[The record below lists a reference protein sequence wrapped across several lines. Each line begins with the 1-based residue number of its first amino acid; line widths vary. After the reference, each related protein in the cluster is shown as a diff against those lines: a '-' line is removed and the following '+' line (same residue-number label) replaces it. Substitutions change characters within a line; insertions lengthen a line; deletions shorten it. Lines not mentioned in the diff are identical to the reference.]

1 MALQDDAKDF
11 ISYLLHEKRYSSKTA
26 DAYERVMHK
35 AVESLNREA
44 PEVTS
49 WDKVDQ
55 REMRILARE
64 FNFGVDANTL
74 SSSSVAHDLY
84 ALSSFFSFMVAK
96 GRLESSPFSYIKA
109 PRVKRPLPKILTLNE
124 INTLL
129 SFEPENKF
137 QIRDLAIAELL
148 FSSGLRVSELTSLK
162 LDDYIA
168 TVSEVIVTGK
178 GNKTRVVPVGTQ
190 AIKKIGAYL
199 AVRDEFEPK
208 DDSLFLNR
216 FGSGMSTRAVEQNLQ
231 KLAINAGLNIVL
243 FPHKLRHSFATTLVE
258 HGADLRS
265 VQEMLGHSSL
275 AATQIYTNLDFAHLR
290 KVYNAAHPRA
300 LMKNGQKDPKDQ
312 K

>member
-1 MALQDDAKDF
+1 MALVEDAQDF
-11 ISYLLHEKRYSSKTA
+11 ISYLLHEKRYSAKTA

-35 AVESLNREA
+35 AIAALSSES
-44 PEVTS
+44 PDVSS
-49 WDKVDQ
+49 WDKVGQ

-74 SSSSVAHDLY
+74 SSTSVAHDLY
-84 ALSSFFSFMVAK
+84 ALSSFFKFMLAK

-109 PRVKRPLPKILTLNE
+109 PKVKRPLPKILTLNE
-124 INTLL
+124 LNTLL
-129 SFEPENKF
+129 SFAPQNKF

-148 FSSGLRVSELTSLK
+148 FSSGLRVSELTSLQ
-162 LDDYIA
+162 LTDYNAAI
-168 TVSEVIVTGK
+168 SEVRVTGK

-190 AIKKIGAYL
+190 AITKIGAYL
-199 AVRDEFEPK
+199 KIRDEFEPQ
-208 DDSLFLNR
+208 DDALFLSR
-216 FGSGMSTRAVEQNLQ
+216 LGRGMTTRAVEQNLQ
-231 KLAINAGLNIVL
+231 KLAYSAGLNIEL

-300 LMKNGQKDPKDQ
+300 LMKNGQKDPKDP